1 MFLVH
6 EAVHIMIFC
15 APSCAQ
21 MGVFLYEKVWSVL
34 IGGLGYLYLS
44 PFMSRGANGYS
55 LGRMGIVECIFVGQ
69 PTNTTNERSQ
79 WPTC

>member
-1 MFLVH
+1 MVLVH

-21 MGVFLYEKVWSVL
+21 MGVFLCKKVWSVL

-44 PFMSRGANGYS
+44 PSMSRGGK
-55 LGRMGIVECIFVGQ
+55 LIFSGQ
-69 PTNTTNERSQ
+69 GGHSRVCFCRATN
-79 WPTC
+79 